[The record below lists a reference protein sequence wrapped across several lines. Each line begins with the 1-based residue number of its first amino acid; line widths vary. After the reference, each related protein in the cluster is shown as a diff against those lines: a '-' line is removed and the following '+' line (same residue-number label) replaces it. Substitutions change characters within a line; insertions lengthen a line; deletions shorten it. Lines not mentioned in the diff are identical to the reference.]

1 MLLATRFL
9 RQAAVVLV
17 LAAATFQPIPARA
30 DDEFPFGLEM
40 NAGYW
45 RQRRGHARTVVQGRQ
60 GPVFNCR
67 QHRDL
72 CRRSVGGS
80 RLPTGAGAGRRRT
93 GRSIERGRD
102 LEAAGRFRFIHR
114 NETAALPSQYQLK
127 SLEPFQAK
135 PAPDLVRG
143 GRRFASRKRVKTKT
157 RASVLIQSEPNRI

>member
-1 MLLATRFL
+1 MIFSPNRSHFGASCARTTRGCGYKKSSRGCMLLATRFL
-9 RQAAVVLV
+9 RQAAIVLV

-40 NAGYW
+40 TLDAARQPGSKAAPDAGHW

-114 NETAALPSQYQLK
+114 NETAALPSQH
-127 SLEPFQAK
+127 
-135 PAPDLVRG
+135 
-143 GRRFASRKRVKTKT
+143 
-157 RASVLIQSEPNRI
+157 